1 MPRRIRR
8 VGDCGRMARDRGKWG
23 LVTNSAAADTGVMS
37 THSGSSRHTFLAVLR
52 AGAAVAAAALLLSG
66 CAAGEPAAGTAATPR
81 ASDAASDRPVAESS
95 AFPVPSP
102 VVPALPA
109 SGETPVSVTPETP
122 AAVAPPAAPLES
134 PRCLDEQLELA
145 VEALPDESGA
155 GQSGFNLRFRNVSRD
170 ACSLW
175 GWPGVSAVDAGGA
188 LIGYPAQAIGGDGA
202 LVTMQPNGVA
212 ISHVA
217 VSAAGA
223 HDCPAVT
230 AFGLRAFVTSD
241 GAGPGVTVEHEI
253 VVCGG
258 ATSTMR
264 QSAFAAAS

>member
-1 MPRRIRR
+1 M
-8 VGDCGRMARDRGKWG
+8 
-23 LVTNSAAADTGVMS
+23 
-37 THSGSSRHTFLAVLR
+37 
-52 AGAAVAAAALLLSG
+52 
-66 CAAGEPAAGTAATPR
+66 E
-81 ASDAASDRPVAESS
+81 
-95 AFPVPSP
+95 
-102 VVPALPA
+102 
-109 SGETPVSVTPETP
+109 VTPETP
-122 AAVAPPAAPLES
+122 EP

-155 GQSGFNLRFRNVSRD
+155 GQSGFNLRFRNVSSD
-170 ACSLW
+170 ACTLW

-188 LIGYPAQAIGGDGA
+188 LIGYPAQAVGGDGA

-223 HDCPAVT
+223 YDCPAVT
-230 AFGLRAFVTSD
+230 ASGLRAFVTSD
-241 GAGPGVTVEHEI
+241 GAGHGVTVEHEI
-253 VVCGG
+253 VVCGD

>member
-1 MPRRIRR
+1 
-8 VGDCGRMARDRGKWG
+8 
-23 LVTNSAAADTGVMS
+23 MS
-37 THSGSSRHTFLAVLR
+37 THSGSFRRGLRGALR
-52 AGAAVAAAALLLSG
+52 AATTVGIAVMLLSG
-66 CAAGEPAAGTAATPR
+66 CAATAQPATDGAGGITPT
-81 ASDAASDRPVAESS
+81 SDRPVAESTP
-95 AFPVPSP
+95 FPVPAP

-109 SGETPVSVTPETP
+109 ADGTPVPVPLSPGTP
-122 AAVAPPAAPLES
+122 AVPVEPV
-134 PRCLDEQLELA
+134 RCVDEQLELA

-155 GQSGFNLRFRNVSRD
+155 GQSGFNLRFRNVS
-170 ACSLW
+170 AEVCTVW
-175 GWPGVSAVDAGGA
+175 GWPGVSAVDADGE
-188 LIGYPAQAIGGDGA
+188 LIGFPAQAVDGEGA
-202 LVTMQPNGVA
+202 LVTLPPDVVA

-223 HDCPAVT
+223 YDCPAVT

-253 VVCGG
+253 VVCGD